1 MPDPAAGVAYFD
13 NHFRDVVMSK
23 PARPALTQT
32 DLPTGILLAAG
43 FGRRFDP
50 QGLRNKLME
59 KMPDGRTV
67 AWRSARTLAAGL
79 PNSIAVVRPGQ
90 PELAE
95 ELRRGGCQVIESAA
109 AEAGMGAALRA
120 GVAARADARG
130 WVVAL
135 ADMPWLSM
143 ELVRAVALTIAARD
157 TIAAPWRNG
166 QRGHP
171 VGFGVAWRDELLR
184 LDGDEGARALLK
196 TQPVTRVLTEDDGA
210 FRDIDTP
217 ADLTPSPLR

>member
-1 MPDPAAGVAYFD
+1 
-13 NHFRDVVMSK
+13 MSRH
-23 PARPALTQT
+23 ARAPLTQT

-50 QGLRNKLME
+50 AGLRNKLLE
-59 KMPDGRTV
+59 TLPDGRTV

-79 PNSIAVVRPGQ
+79 PNSIAVVRPGM

-95 ELRRGGCQVIESAA
+95 ELRRGGCRVIEAPE

-120 GVAARADARG
+120 GVAACADARG

-143 ELVRAVALTIAARD
+143 ELVRAVALTITSRD

-171 VGFGVAWRDELLR
+171 VGFGAAWKDELLK

-196 TQPVTRVLTEDDGA
+196 SQPVTRILTEDDGA
-210 FRDIDTP
+210 FRDIDLP
-217 ADLTPSPLR
+217 GDLV

>member
-1 MPDPAAGVAYFD
+1 
-13 NHFRDVVMSK
+13 MSRHAHA
-23 PARPALTQT
+23 PLTQT

-50 QGLRNKLME
+50 AGLRNKLLE
-59 KMPDGRTV
+59 TLPDGRTV

-79 PNSIAVVRPGQ
+79 PNSIAVVRPGM

-95 ELRRGGCQVIESAA
+95 ELRRGGCRVIEAPE

-120 GVAARADARG
+120 GVAACADARG

-143 ELVRAVALTIAARD
+143 ELVRAVALTITSRD
-157 TIAAPWRNG
+157 TIAAPWRDG

-171 VGFGVAWRDELLR
+171 VGFGAAWKDELLK

-196 TQPVTRVLTEDDGA
+196 SQPVTRILTEDDGA
-210 FRDIDTP
+210 FRDIDLP
-217 ADLTPSPLR
+217 GDLV

>member
-1 MPDPAAGVAYFD
+1 MT
-13 NHFRDVVMSK
+13 R
-23 PARPALTQT
+23 PARAPLTQT

-50 QGLRNKLME
+50 AGLRNKLLETMA
-59 KMPDGRTV
+59 DGRTV

-79 PNSIAVVRPGQ
+79 PNSIAVVRPGH
-90 PELAE
+90 PELAA
-95 ELRRGGCQVIESAA
+95 ELKRGGCRVIESAE

-120 GVAARADARG
+120 GVAASADARG

-143 ELVRAVALTIAARD
+143 ELVRAVALTITSRD
-157 TIAAPWRNG
+157 TIAAPWRDG
-166 QRGHP
+166 RRGHP
-171 VGFGVAWRDELLR
+171 VGFGAAWRDELLK

-196 TQPVTRVLTEDDGA
+196 SQPVTRILTEDDAA
-210 FRDIDTP
+210 FRDIDVP
-217 ADLTPSPLR
+217 GDLV

>member
-1 MPDPAAGVAYFD
+1 MTK
-13 NHFRDVVMSK
+13 H
-23 PARPALTQT
+23 ARAALTQT

-50 QGLRNKLME
+50 AGTRNKLLE

-79 PNSIAVVRPGQ
+79 PNSIAVVRPGL

-95 ELRRGGCQVIESAA
+95 ELRRGGCKVIESAE

-120 GVAARADARG
+120 GVAASPDARG

-143 ELVRAVALTIAARD
+143 ELVRAVALTITSRD
-157 TIAAPWRNG
+157 TIAAPWRDG

-171 VGFGVAWRDELLR
+171 VGFGAAWREELLK
-184 LDGDEGARALLK
+184 LDGDEGARVLLK
-196 TQPVTRVLTEDDGA
+196 SQPVTRILTEDDGA
-210 FRDIDTP
+210 FRDIDMP
-217 ADLTPSPLR
+217 GDLV

>member
-1 MPDPAAGVAYFD
+1 
-13 NHFRDVVMSK
+13 MSRH
-23 PARPALTQT
+23 ARAPLTQT

-50 QGLRNKLME
+50 AGLRNKLLE
-59 KMPDGRTV
+59 TLPDGRTV

-79 PNSIAVVRPGQ
+79 PNSIAVVRPGM

-95 ELRRGGCQVIESAA
+95 ELRRGGCRVIEAPE

-120 GVAARADARG
+120 GVAACADARG

-143 ELVRAVALTIAARD
+143 ELVRAVALTITSRD
-157 TIAAPWRNG
+157 TIAAPWRDG

-171 VGFGVAWRDELLR
+171 VGFGAAWKDELLK

-196 TQPVTRVLTEDDGA
+196 SQPVTRILTEDDGA
-210 FRDIDTP
+210 FRDIDLP
-217 ADLTPSPLR
+217 GDLV

>member
-1 MPDPAAGVAYFD
+1 
-13 NHFRDVVMSK
+13 MSK
-23 PARPALTQT
+23 SSRAPLGPS

-50 QGLRNKLME
+50 AGLRNKLLE

-79 PNSIAVVRPGQ
+79 PDSIAIVRPGM

-95 ELRRGGCQVIESAA
+95 ELRRGGCKVVEAPE

-120 GVAARADARG
+120 GVAASADARG

-143 ELVRAVALTIAARD
+143 ELVRAVALTITSRD
-157 TIAAPWRNG
+157 TIAAPWRDG

-171 VGFGVAWRDELLR
+171 VGFGAAWKDELLK

-196 TQPVTRVLTEDDGA
+196 SQPVTRILTEDDGA
-210 FRDIDTP
+210 FRDIDKP
-217 ADLTPSPLR
+217 GDLV

>member
-1 MPDPAAGVAYFD
+1 MTAAPNAPLL
-13 NHFRDVVMSK
+13 R
-23 PARPALTQT
+23 T

-43 FGRRFDP
+43 FGRRFDVA
-50 QGLRNKLME
+50 GKRNKLLE
-59 KMPDGRTV
+59 VLPGGRTV
-67 AWRSARTLAAGL
+67 AWRSARTLAAAL
-79 PNSIAVVRPGQ
+79 PESIAVIRPGN
-90 PELAE
+90 PALAE
-95 ELRRGGCQVIESAA
+95 ELRRGGCRVVEAPE

-120 GVAARADARG
+120 AVAATPDARG

-135 ADMPWLSM
+135 ADMPWLPM
-143 ELVRAVALTIAARD
+143 ELIRAVALTITSPD

-171 VGFGVAWRDELLR
+171 VGFGAAWRDALLA

-196 TQPVTRVLTEDDGA
+196 DQPVTRILTEEEGA

-217 ADLTPSPLR
+217 ADLR

>member
-1 MPDPAAGVAYFD
+1 MTK
-13 NHFRDVVMSK
+13 S
-23 PARPALTQT
+23 ARAPLTQT

-50 QGLRNKLME
+50 AGLRNKLLE

-79 PNSIAVVRPGQ
+79 PNSIAIVRPGH
-90 PELAE
+90 PELSE
-95 ELRRGGCQVIESAA
+95 ELRRGGCKVVESAE

-120 GVAARADARG
+120 GVAASAEARG

-135 ADMPWLSM
+135 ADMPWISM
-143 ELVRAVALTIAARD
+143 ELVRAVALTITARD
-157 TIAAPWRNG
+157 TIAAPWRDG

-171 VGFGVAWRDELLR
+171 VGFGAAWRDELLK

-196 TQPVTRVLTEDDGA
+196 SQPVTRILTEDNAA
-210 FRDIDTP
+210 FRDIDVP
-217 ADLTPSPLR
+217 GDLV

>member
-1 MPDPAAGVAYFD
+1 
-13 NHFRDVVMSK
+13 MSK
-23 PARPALTQT
+23 HARAPLVQS

-50 QGLRNKLME
+50 AGLRNKLLE
-59 KMPDGRTV
+59 KLPDGRTV

-79 PNSIAVVRPGQ
+79 PNSIAVVRPGM

-95 ELRRGGCQVIESAA
+95 ELRRGGCKVVEAPE

-120 GVAARADARG
+120 GVAACADARG

-143 ELVRAVALTIAARD
+143 ELVRAVALTITSRD
-157 TIAAPWRNG
+157 TIAAPWRDG

-171 VGFGVAWRDELLR
+171 VGFGAAWKDDLLK

-196 TQPVTRVLTEDDGA
+196 SQPVTRILTEDDGA
-210 FRDIDTP
+210 FRDV
-217 ADLTPSPLR
+217 DLPGDLV

>member
-1 MPDPAAGVAYFD
+1 
-13 NHFRDVVMSK
+13 MSRHAHA
-23 PARPALTQT
+23 PLTQT

-50 QGLRNKLME
+50 AGLRNKLLE
-59 KMPDGRTV
+59 TLPDGRTV

-79 PNSIAVVRPGQ
+79 PNSIAVVRPGM

-95 ELRRGGCQVIESAA
+95 ELRRGGCRVIEAPE

-120 GVAARADARG
+120 GVAACADARG

-143 ELVRAVALTIAARD
+143 ELVRAVALTITSRD

-171 VGFGVAWRDELLR
+171 VGFGAAWKDELLK

-196 TQPVTRVLTEDDGA
+196 SQPVTRILTEDDGA
-210 FRDIDTP
+210 FRDIDLP
-217 ADLTPSPLR
+217 GDLV